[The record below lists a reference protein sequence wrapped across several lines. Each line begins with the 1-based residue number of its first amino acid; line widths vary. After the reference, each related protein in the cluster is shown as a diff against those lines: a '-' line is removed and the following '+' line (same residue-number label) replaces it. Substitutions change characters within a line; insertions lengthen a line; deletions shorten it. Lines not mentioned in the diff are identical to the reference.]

1 MAPGP
6 YPPQPPPGPPGY
18 PPPYRQVPP
27 YPPPVMPQA
36 IFTPPPPNDGKAI
49 ASLVLGIL
57 SLVGCFGAFAGIPA
71 VILGF
76 LSRRDIGRSGGTLAG
91 DGLALGGIITG
102 ILSTL
107 LSIGMFIFYVAV
119 IGAAVA
125 TAPTS
130 YTPPPYTP
138 YTTPTA
144 TPTVTA
150 TAPPAPT
157 ALHPMP
163 YTGLIKVVD
172 MRPSLGSLR
181 TQLQAEITAA
191 KGDGEKALVVTASRK
206 CHACDEIFDAFGNYQ
221 LQLALANVRVIRV
234 DVDGFSSELAA
245 LGLDKP
251 VQPWFYRM
259 DDTLKILDSI
269 SADEWD
275 DNDAWN
281 ITPVMK
287 SFMAGTY
294 KKRAPTLDGGV
305 GHHPVLS
312 DPF

>member
-1 MAPGP
+1 MGP
-6 YPPQPPPGPPGY
+6 YPPQQPPPGPPGY
-18 PPPYRQVPP
+18 PGLP

-76 LSRRDIGRSGGTLAG
+76 LSRRDIAKSGGALGG

-102 ILSTL
+102 IISSILT
-107 LSIGMFIFYVAV
+107 IGMIVFYVA
-119 IGAAVA
+119 IFAAVA
-125 TAPTS
+125 STPK

-138 YTTPTA
+138 YTAYTTPTA
-144 TPTVTA
+144 TTTA
-150 TAPPAPT
+150 TTPPAAPT
-157 ALHPMP
+157 ALKKMP
-163 YTGLIKVVD
+163 YTGLLKVVD
-172 MRPSLGSLR
+172 AKPTGGTLR
-181 TQLQAEITAA
+181 TQLQSQITTA
-191 KGDGEKALVVTASRK
+191 KSDGDKALVITASRK
-206 CHACDEIFDAFGNYQ
+206 CRSCDEVWDAFANYQ
-221 LQLALANVRVIRV
+221 LQVGLTNVRVIRV
-234 DVDGFSSELAA
+234 DVDAFTAELSA

-259 DDTLKILDSI
+259 DDTMKILDAI

-275 DNDAWN
+275 DNDAWD
-281 ITPVMK
+281 ITPVLK

-294 KKRAPTLDGGV
+294 TKRAVPDGGV
-305 GHHPVLS
+305 VKKPIISETL
-312 DPF
+312 